1 MRISKSVLTVC
12 GLILF
17 GTVVGVGAQG
27 SSPIRACVG
36 PAGAMRILVS
46 DGSCK
51 TNETPL
57 VWTASG
63 LAAPQEPAGVP
74 APAGLRVVNALGQD
88 LGPLLDASTVV
99 LTLPSGR
106 KTYAELF
113 PAGPPAGWLVTQ
125 YYQSGDC
132 TGEAFVFWNML
143 EELVPPALVRQGG
156 VWATKPGT
164 IASRLMKSYRQY
176 GDTGGL
182 NCVAYSGA
190 LVTTAFDFYQ
200 QPADL
205 GIVYPLAVQ

>member
-1 MRISKSVLTVC
+1 
-12 GLILF
+12 
-17 GTVVGVGAQG
+17 
-27 SSPIRACVG
+27 
-36 PAGAMRILVS
+36 MRILVT

-51 TNETPL
+51 ANETPL

-63 LAAPQEPAGVP
+63 PSAPQEPAGPP

-164 IASRLMKSYRQY
+164 IASRLMTSYRQY
-176 GDTGGL
+176 GDNGAL
-182 NCVAYSGA
+182 AACVPYSGT
-190 LVTTAFDFYQ
+190 LVTTAFDFYHQ
-200 QPADL
+200 ADL
-205 GIVYPLAVQ
+205 AIVYPLSVH